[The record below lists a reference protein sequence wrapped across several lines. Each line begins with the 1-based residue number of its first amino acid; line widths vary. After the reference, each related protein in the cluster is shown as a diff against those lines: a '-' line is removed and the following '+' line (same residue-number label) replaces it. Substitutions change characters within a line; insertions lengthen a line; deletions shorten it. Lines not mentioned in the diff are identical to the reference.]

1 MCCNTRQA
9 GWQKKQVYM
18 AYHGVNLCLRT
29 LVKYILLIQDYPED
43 PRAFGP
49 RALRSYKT

>member
-1 MCCNTRQA
+1 
-9 GWQKKQVYM
+9 M

-49 RALRSYKT
+49 KGTEVLQNLTKYF